1 MTGNVS
7 ETIEY
12 DGLFLNTDRTVE
24 NKVTVNVKGRLET
37 TNSIHFLDYMTKLID
52 SSPSGC
58 ELILAMSELYYV
70 SSTGIGAFTTILVN
84 SKKRSMKLFIK
95 NMQPKVMSILELLG
109 FTAFFNF
116 IQEK

>member
-1 MTGNVS
+1 MDKNIS

-12 DGLFLNTDRTVE
+12 DGLFLNTDTSID
-24 NKVTVNVKGRLET
+24 NKVTVNIKGRLET
-37 TNSIHFLDYMTKLID
+37 SNSFHFLNYMTKLID

-95 NMQPKVMSILELLG
+95 DMQPKVMSVLELLG
-109 FTAFFNF
+109 FTSFFNF
-116 IQEK
+116 I